1 MYTYMWD
8 CIQLISIPCSSFV
21 VNYFLLYREQL
32 RQFRLSLHDHFP
44 SNASSTQDRLTEQRQ
59 WLKKFG
65 QDISFGGSIR
75 GPGSETG
82 SVYPS

>member
-1 MYTYMWD
+1 M
-8 CIQLISIPCSSFV
+8 F
-21 VNYFLLYREQL
+21 YREQL

-44 SNASSTQDRLTEQRQ
+44 TNSGSTQDKLNEQRQ

-65 QDISFGGSIR
+65 QDISFSGSVR
-75 GPGSETG
+75 GPGSDAG

>member
-1 MYTYMWD
+1 MSYVIRNI
-8 CIQLISIPCSSFV
+8 CSQLLIKLTFQFFWI
-21 VNYFLLYREQL
+21 YREQL